1 MKKLYQF
8 IFTVLAS
15 TLFLSTAQA
24 KDDTAVM
31 LDTLKHLKEKDAKI
45 LMTIN
50 KDFTSTKINVNTGE
64 RMKPCR
70 TDIPKGKSL
79 KELRDVIAECLP
91 KGHKNGIGEVQVHGE
106 YMLFKGSECFA
117 DVVGGYL
124 FVYCQ
129 PPEDLG
135 F

>member
-1 MKKLYQF
+1 MKRNFL
-8 IFTVLAS
+8 IVAALSATAIVLNGCC
-15 TLFLSTAQA
+15 TPVKKTA
-24 KDDTAVM
+24 DI
-31 LDTLKHLKEKDAKI
+31 LKEDDSKI
-45 LMTIN
+45 AMTIN